1 MAGPELIEAK
11 TLRGPMRNRV
21 TEMLGI
27 DVPIFGFTHKPE
39 VAIEVTNAGG
49 MGALAASYYQP
60 DELERILTD
69 MDEKTRGKPYCID
82 VLFANKVG
90 EVVPMSDRL
99 KALPKAHI
107 DFVEKMLDDAG
118 IPPLPP
124 EVEAEMLREKPPGHG
139 HTEEGIL
146 EVLEIVVRH
155 KQAKF
160 VLSAMGAPPAY
171 VVERLHRRGIKV
183 GAMAGSAEHAL
194 KHVQAGVDIVVAQG
208 SEAGG
213 HTGTISSMVLWPE
226 VVDAIAPIP
235 VLAAGGVGCGRHVAA
250 AFALGAEG
258 VWCGTI
264 WLGAAESELSPDMRR
279 KFIAAR
285 SQDAIQRKYD
295 TGKPLRGLRS
305 KWTDAWDA
313 PGAPQPLPLASQ
325 KLLVAPALKRLELAN
340 AIDYMGYM
348 SGQIVGRIKKE
359 QPIREIMEDM
369 KRECQVV
376 MERLG
381 QAPGRAAAKDR
392 TAAG

>member
-1 MAGPELIEAK
+1 M
-11 TLRGPMRNRV
+11 
-21 TEMLGI
+21 
-27 DVPIFGFTHKPE
+27 
-39 VAIEVTNAGG
+39 TNAGG

-69 MDEKTRGKPYCID
+69 MDEKTSGRPYCID

-90 EVVPMSDRL
+90 QVVPMSERL
-99 KALPKAHI
+99 SALPKEHL
-107 DFVEKMLDDAG
+107 DFVENVMDEAG

-139 HTEEGIL
+139 HTEEGVL
-146 EVLEIVVRH
+146 EVLEVVVRH
-155 KQAKF
+155 PQAKF
-160 VLSAMGAPPAY
+160 VLSAMGAPPPY
-171 VVERLHRRGIKV
+171 VVERLHRKGIMV
-183 GAMAGSAEHAL
+183 GAMAGSAEHAI
-194 KHVQAGVDIVVAQG
+194 KHVQSGVDLIVAQG

-226 VVDAIAPIP
+226 VVDSVAPIP
-235 VLAAGGVGCGRHVAA
+235 VLAAGGVGSGRHVAA

-264 WLGAAESELSPDMRR
+264 WLGSSESELSPEMRKR
-279 KFIAAR
+279 FISAR

-313 PGAPQPLPLASQ
+313 PGAPQPLPLAAQ

-340 AIDYMGYM
+340 AVDYLGYM
-348 SGQIVGRIKKE
+348 SGQIVGRIKE
-359 QPIREIMEDM
+359 ERPTRRIMEEM
-369 KRECQVV
+369 KSEYLAV
-376 MERLG
+376 LKSL
-381 QAPGRAAAKDR
+381 ASRA
-392 TAAG
+392 

>member
-1 MAGPELIEAK
+1 
-11 TLRGPMRNRV
+11 MRNRV
-21 TEMLGI
+21 TEMFGI

-39 VAIEVTNAGG
+39 VAIEITNAGG

-69 MDEKTRGKPYCID
+69 MDAKTRGRPYCID

-90 EVVPMSDRL
+90 EVVPMSERL
-99 KALPKAHI
+99 NALPKEHI

-139 HTEEGIL
+139 HTEEGVL

-155 KQAKF
+155 AQAKF

-171 VVERLHRRGIKV
+171 VVEKLHHRGIKV

-226 VVDAIAPIP
+226 VVDAIAPVP
-235 VLAAGGVGCGRHVAA
+235 VLAAGGVGSGRHVAA
-250 AFALGAEG
+250 ALALGAEG

-264 WLGAAESELSPDMRR
+264 WLGATESELSPDMRK

-313 PGAPQPLPLASQ
+313 PGAPQPLPLAAQ

-340 AIDYMGYM
+340 AVDYMGYM

-369 KRECQVV
+369 KRECRMV
-376 MERLG
+376 MEQFGARPALSRLRRE
-381 QAPGRAAAKDR
+381 ARAD
-392 TAAG
+392 

>member
-1 MAGPELIEAK
+1 
-11 TLRGPMRNRV
+11 MRNRV
-21 TEMLGI
+21 TEMFGI

-39 VAIEVTNAGG
+39 VAIEITNAGG

-69 MDEKTRGKPYCID
+69 MDAKTRGRPYCID

-90 EVVPMSDRL
+90 EVVPMSERL
-99 KALPKAHI
+99 NALPKEHI

-139 HTEEGIL
+139 HTEEGVL

-155 KQAKF
+155 AQAKF

-171 VVERLHRRGIKV
+171 VVEKLHRRGIKV

-226 VVDAIAPIP
+226 VVDAIAPVP
-235 VLAAGGVGCGRHVAA
+235 VLAAGGVGSGRHVAA
-250 AFALGAEG
+250 ALALGAEG

-264 WLGAAESELSPDMRR
+264 WLGATESELSPDMRK

-313 PGAPQPLPLASQ
+313 PGAPQPLPLAAQ

-340 AIDYMGYM
+340 AVDYMGYM

-369 KRECQVV
+369 KRECRMV
-376 MERLG
+376 MEQFGARPALSRLRRE
-381 QAPGRAAAKDR
+381 ARAD
-392 TAAG
+392 

>member
-1 MAGPELIEAK
+1 
-11 TLRGPMRNRV
+11 MRNRV
-21 TEMLGI
+21 TEMFGI

-39 VAIEVTNAGG
+39 VAIEITNAGG

-69 MDEKTRGKPYCID
+69 MDEKTGGRPYCID

-90 EVVPMSDRL
+90 EVVPLSERL

-107 DFVEKMLDDAG
+107 DFVDKLLDDAG

-124 EVEAEMLREKPPGHG
+124 EVEADMLREKPPGHG
-139 HTEEGIL
+139 HTEEGVL
-146 EVLEIVVRH
+146 EVLEVVVRH
-155 KQAKF
+155 PQAKF

-171 VVERLHRRGIKV
+171 VVDRLHGRGIKV

-194 KHVQAGVDIVVAQG
+194 KHVQAGVDLVVAQG

-226 VVDAIAPIP
+226 VVDAIAPVP
-235 VLAAGGVGCGRHVAA
+235 VLAAGGVGSGRHIAA
-250 AFALGAEG
+250 ALALGAEG

-264 WLGAAESELSPDMRR
+264 WLGSTESELSPDMRKR
-279 KFIAAR
+279 FIAAR

-313 PGAPQPLPLASQ
+313 PGAPQPLPLAAQ

-340 AIDYMGYM
+340 AADYMGYM
-348 SGQIVGRIKKE
+348 SGQIVGRIKDE
-359 QPIREIMEDM
+359 RPIRDIMEAL
-369 KRECQVV
+369 KSECDATLKT
-376 MERLG
+376 LG
-381 QAPGRAAAKDR
+381 EKDR
-392 TAAG
+392 AG

>member
-1 MAGPELIEAK
+1 
-11 TLRGPMRNRV
+11 MRNRI
-21 TEMLGI
+21 TEMFGI
-27 DVPIFGFTHKPE
+27 DVPIFAFTHKPE

-49 MGALAASYYQP
+49 MGALAASYFQP

-69 MDEKTRGKPYCID
+69 MDEKTCGRPYCID

-90 EVVPMSDRL
+90 SVVPMSERL
-99 KALPKAHI
+99 QALPQEHI
-107 DFVEKMLDDAG
+107 DFVEKILDDAG

-124 EVEAEMLREKPPGHG
+124 EVEAELLREKPPGRG

-146 EVLEIVVRH
+146 EVLEVVVKH
-155 KQAKF
+155 PQVKF
-160 VLSAMGAPPAY
+160 VLSAMGAPPRH
-171 VVERLHRRGIKV
+171 VVETLHGHGIQV

-194 KHVQAGVDIVVAQG
+194 KHVQAGVDLIVAQG

-226 VVDAIAPIP
+226 VVDAVAPIP
-235 VLAAGGVGCGRHVAA
+235 VLAAGGVGSGRHIAA
-250 AFALGAEG
+250 AIALGAEG

-264 WLGAAESELSPDMRR
+264 WLGSVESELSPDLRK

-295 TGKPLRGLRS
+295 TGKPLRVLRS

-313 PGAPQPLPLASQ
+313 PGAPEPLPLPQQ
-325 KLLVAPALKRLELAN
+325 KLLVIPALKRLELAN
-340 AIDYMGYM
+340 AVDYMGYM

-359 QPIREIMEDM
+359 QTIREIMEDM
-369 KRECQVV
+369 KTELQEVIDR
-376 MERLG
+376 MG
-381 QAPGRAAAKDR
+381 QR
-392 TAAG
+392 T

>member
-1 MAGPELIEAK
+1 
-11 TLRGPMRNRV
+11 MRNRI
-21 TEMLGI
+21 TDMFGI
-27 DVPIFGFTHKPE
+27 EVPVFGFTHKPE

-69 MDEKTRGKPYCID
+69 MDEKTGGRPYCID

-90 EVVPMSDRL
+90 EVVPLSERL

-107 DFVEKMLDDAG
+107 DFVEKVLDDAG
-118 IPPLPP
+118 IPALPP
-124 EVEAEMLREKPPGHG
+124 DVEAQMLREKPPGHG
-139 HTEEGIL
+139 HTEEGVL
-146 EVLEIVVRH
+146 EVLEIVVKH
-155 KQAKF
+155 PQARF

-171 VVERLHRRGIKV
+171 VVDKLHGHGIKV

-194 KHVQAGVDIVVAQG
+194 KHVHAGVDLIVAQG

-226 VVDAIAPIP
+226 VVDAVFPIP
-235 VLAAGGVGCGRHVAA
+235 VLAAGGVGSGRHIAA
-250 AFALGAEG
+250 ALALGAEG

-264 WLGAAESELSPDMRR
+264 WLGSFESELSPDMRKR
-279 KFIAAR
+279 FIAAR

-313 PGAPQPLPLASQ
+313 PGAPQPLPLAAQ

-340 AIDYMGYM
+340 AADYMGYM
-348 SGQIVGRIKKE
+348 AGQIVGRIKDE
-359 QPIREIMEDM
+359 RSIHDIMDNM
-369 KRECQVV
+369 KSECLAV
-376 MERLG
+376 LKNLS
-381 QAPGRAAAKDR
+381 ANA
-392 TAAG
+392 

>member
-1 MAGPELIEAK
+1 
-11 TLRGPMRNRV
+11 MRNRV
-21 TEMLGI
+21 TEMFGI
-27 DVPIFGFTHKPE
+27 EVPIFGFTHKPE

-69 MDEKTRGKPYCID
+69 MDEKTSGRPYCID

-90 EVVPMSDRL
+90 QVMPMSERL
-99 KALPKAHI
+99 SALPKEHL
-107 DFVEKMLDDAG
+107 DFVEKVLDDAG

-124 EVEAEMLREKPPGHG
+124 QVEAEMMREKPPGHG
-139 HTEEGIL
+139 HTEEGVL

-155 KQAKF
+155 PQARF

-171 VVERLHRRGIKV
+171 VVDRLHSRGIMV

-194 KHVQAGVDIVVAQG
+194 KHVQSGVDLVVAQG

-226 VVDAIAPIP
+226 VVDAISPIP
-235 VLAAGGVGCGRHVAA
+235 VLAAGGVGSGRHVAA

-264 WLGAAESELSPDMRR
+264 WLGSSESELSPDMRKR
-279 KFIAAR
+279 FIAAR

-340 AIDYMGYM
+340 AVDYMGYM
-348 SGQIVGRIKKE
+348 AGQVVGRIKQE
-359 QPIREIMEDM
+359 RPICAIMEEM
-369 KRECQVV
+369 KSECVQVLA
-376 MERLG
+376 RLG
-381 QAPGRAAAKDR
+381 RGS
-392 TAAG
+392 

>member
-1 MAGPELIEAK
+1 
-11 TLRGPMRNRV
+11 MRNRL
-21 TEMLGI
+21 TEMFGI
-27 DVPIFGFTHKPE
+27 DVPIFAFTHKPE
-39 VAIEVTNAGG
+39 VAIEVTNMGG

-69 MDEKTRGKPYCID
+69 MDEKTRGRLYCID

-90 EVVPMSDRL
+90 EVVPMSERL
-99 KALPKAHI
+99 KALPKQHL
-107 DFVEKMLDDAG
+107 DFVEKILDEAG

-124 EVEAEMLREKPPGHG
+124 EVEAELLRDKPPGHG

-146 EVLEIVVRH
+146 EVLEVVVKH
-155 KQAKF
+155 SQAKF
-160 VLSAMGAPPAY
+160 VLSAMGAPPAH
-171 VVERLHRRGIKV
+171 VVETLHRYGIKV

-194 KHVQAGVDIVVAQG
+194 KHVQAGVDLVVAQG

-226 VVDAIAPIP
+226 VVDAVAPIP
-235 VLAAGGVGCGRHVAA
+235 VLAAGGVGSGRHIAA

-264 WLGAAESELSPDMRR
+264 WLGSVESELSPDMRK

-295 TGKPLRGLRS
+295 TGKPLRVLRS

-313 PGAPQPLPLASQ
+313 PGAPQPLPLPAQ
-325 KLLVAPALKRLELAN
+325 KLLVIPALRRLELAN
-340 AIDYMGYM
+340 AVDYMGYM

-359 QPIREIMEDM
+359 QTIREIMEDM
-369 KRECQVV
+369 KTEFQGV
-376 MERLG
+376 MDRLG
-381 QAPGRAAAKDR
+381 HSG
-392 TAAG
+392 

>member
-1 MAGPELIEAK
+1 
-11 TLRGPMRNRV
+11 MRNRI
-21 TEMLGI
+21 TEMFGI
-27 DVPIFGFTHKPE
+27 EVPIFGFTHKPE

-69 MDEKTRGKPYCID
+69 MDVKTGGRPYCID

-90 EVVPMSDRL
+90 QVTPMSERL
-99 KALPKAHI
+99 KALPKEHI
-107 DFVEKMLDDAG
+107 EFVEKLLNNAG

-139 HTEEGIL
+139 HTEEGVL

-155 KQAKF
+155 PQAKF

-171 VVERLHRRGIKV
+171 VVDRLHSRGIKV

-194 KHVQAGVDIVVAQG
+194 KHVRAGVDLLVAQG

-226 VVDAIAPIP
+226 VVEAVAPIP
-235 VLAAGGVGCGRHVAA
+235 VLAAGGVGSGRHVAA

-264 WLGAAESELSPDMRR
+264 WLGASESELSPDMRKR
-279 KFIAAR
+279 FVAAR

-313 PGAPQPLPLASQ
+313 PDAPEPLPLAAQ

-340 AIDYMGYM
+340 AVDYMGYM
-348 SGQIVGRIKKE
+348 SGQIVGSIKAE
-359 QPIREIMEDM
+359 RPVRDIMKSM
-369 KRECQVV
+369 TSECLAV
-376 MERLG
+376 L
-381 QAPGRAAAKDR
+381 K
-392 TAAG
+392 TLSSKS

>member
-1 MAGPELIEAK
+1 
-11 TLRGPMRNRV
+11 MRNRIAD
-21 TEMLGI
+21 MFGI
-27 DVPIFGFTHKPE
+27 EVPIFGFTHKPE

-60 DELERILTD
+60 DELERILSE
-69 MDEKTRGKPYCID
+69 MDEKTCGRPYCID

-90 EVVPMSDRL
+90 QVVPLSQRL
-99 KALPKAHI
+99 EALPKEHI
-107 DFVEKMLDDAG
+107 QFVEAILDEAG

-139 HTEEGIL
+139 HTEEGVL
-146 EVLEIVVRH
+146 EVLEVVVRH

-171 VVERLHRRGIKV
+171 VVDKLHSRGIKV

-226 VVDAIAPIP
+226 VVDAVSPIP
-235 VLAAGGVGCGRHVAA
+235 VLAAGGVGSGRHVAA

-264 WLGAAESELSPDMRR
+264 WLGSPESELSPEMRKR
-279 KFIAAR
+279 FIAAR

-313 PGAPQPLPLASQ
+313 TGAPEPLPLAAQ
-325 KLLVAPALKRLELAN
+325 KLLVAPALKRLELAG
-340 AIDYMGYM
+340 AVDYMGYM
-348 SGQIVGRIKKE
+348 AGQIVGRIKDERPVRDILAGMKSECSAVLKE
-359 QPIREIMEDM
+359 
-369 KRECQVV
+369 
-376 MERLG
+376 LG
-381 QAPGRAAAKDR
+381 AWDQ
-392 TAAG
+392 

>member
-1 MAGPELIEAK
+1 
-11 TLRGPMRNRV
+11 MRNRV
-21 TEMLGI
+21 TEMFGI
-27 DVPIFGFTHKPE
+27 EVPIFGFTHKPE
-39 VAIEVTNAGG
+39 VAIEITNAGG

-60 DELERILTD
+60 EELERILTD
-69 MDEKTRGKPYCID
+69 MDEKTGGRPYCID

-90 EVVPMSDRL
+90 EVVPMSERL

-124 EVEAEMLREKPPGHG
+124 EVEAEMLKEKPPGHG
-139 HTEEGIL
+139 HTEEGVL

-155 KQAKF
+155 AQAKF

-171 VVERLHRRGIKV
+171 VVEKLHRRGIKV

-226 VVDAIAPIP
+226 VVDAIAPVP
-235 VLAAGGVGCGRHVAA
+235 VLAAGGVGSGRHIAA
-250 AFALGAEG
+250 ALALGAEG

-264 WLGAAESELSPDMRR
+264 WLGAAESELSPDMRK

-348 SGQIVGRIKKE
+348 SGQIVGRIKQE
-359 QPIREIMEDM
+359 QPIREIMEGM
-369 KRECQVV
+369 KQECQIV

-381 QAPGRAAAKDR
+381 ARPALPRSRREAR
-392 TAAG
+392 TD

>member
-1 MAGPELIEAK
+1 
-11 TLRGPMRNRV
+11 MRNRI
-21 TEMLGI
+21 TEMFGI
-27 DVPIFGFTHKPE
+27 EVPIFAFTHKPE

-69 MDEKTRGKPYCID
+69 MDEKTRGRPYCID

-99 KALPKAHI
+99 KALPKAHL
-107 DFVEKMLDDAG
+107 DFVEKVLDEAG

-124 EVEAEMLREKPPGHG
+124 EVEAELLREKPPGRG

-146 EVLEIVVRH
+146 EVLEIVVKH
-155 KQAKF
+155 PQAKF
-160 VLSAMGAPPAY
+160 VLSAMGAPPSY
-171 VVERLHRRGIKV
+171 VVDKLHSRGIKV

-194 KHVQAGVDIVVAQG
+194 KHVQAGVDLIVAQG

-226 VVDAIAPIP
+226 VVDAVAPVP
-235 VLAAGGVGCGRHVAA
+235 VLSAGGVGSGRHIAA

-264 WLGAAESELSPDMRR
+264 WLGASESELSPEMRK

-295 TGKPLRGLRS
+295 TGKPLRVLRS

-313 PGAPQPLPLASQ
+313 PGAPQPLPLPAQ
-325 KLLVAPALKRLELAN
+325 KLLVIPALKRLELAN
-340 AIDYMGYM
+340 AVDYMGYM
-348 SGQIVGRIKKE
+348 SGQIVGRIRKE
-359 QPIREIMEDM
+359 QTIREIVEEM
-369 KRECQVV
+369 KAEFREVID
-376 MERLG
+376 RLG
-381 QAPGRAAAKDR
+381 HSA
-392 TAAG
+392 

>member
-1 MAGPELIEAK
+1 
-11 TLRGPMRNRV
+11 MRNRI
-21 TEMLGI
+21 TEMFGI

-60 DELERILTD
+60 DDLERILTD
-69 MDEKTRGKPYCID
+69 MDEKTGGRPYCID
-82 VLFANKVG
+82 VLFANKIG
-90 EVVPMSDRL
+90 EVVPMSERL
-99 KALPKAHI
+99 KALPKEHI
-107 DFVEKMLDDAG
+107 DFVEKVLDDAG

-124 EVEAEMLREKPPGHG
+124 EVEAELLREKPPGRG

-146 EVLEIVVRH
+146 EVLEVVVKH
-155 KQAKF
+155 KQARF

-171 VVERLHRRGIKV
+171 VVDRLHSHGIKV

-194 KHVQAGVDIVVAQG
+194 KQVEAGVDLVVAQG

-226 VVDAIAPIP
+226 VVDAVAPIP
-235 VLAAGGVGCGRHVAA
+235 VLAAGGVGTGRHIAA

-264 WLGAAESELSPDMRR
+264 WLGAVESELSPAMRK

-295 TGKPLRGLRS
+295 TGKPLRVLRS

-313 PGAPQPLPLASQ
+313 PGAPPPLPLAAQ

-340 AIDYMGYM
+340 AIDYMGYI

-359 QPIREIMEDM
+359 QTIREIMDGLKAEYW
-369 KRECQVV
+369 EV
-376 MERLG
+376 MQKMARHARPQE
-381 QAPGRAAAKDR
+381 AAAA
-392 TAAG
+392 TAARDE

>member
-1 MAGPELIEAK
+1 
-11 TLRGPMRNRV
+11 MRNRV
-21 TEMLGI
+21 TEMFGI
-27 DVPIFGFTHKPE
+27 EVPIFGFTHKPE
-39 VAIEVTNAGG
+39 VAIEITNAGG

-60 DELERILTD
+60 EELERILTD
-69 MDEKTRGKPYCID
+69 MDERTGGRPYCID

-90 EVVPMSDRL
+90 EVVPMSERL

-124 EVEAEMLREKPPGHG
+124 EVEAEMLKEKPPGHG
-139 HTEEGIL
+139 HTEEGVL

-155 KQAKF
+155 AQAKF

-171 VVERLHRRGIKV
+171 VVEKLHRRGIKV

-194 KHVQAGVDIVVAQG
+194 KHIQAGVDLVVAQG

-226 VVDAIAPIP
+226 VVDAIAPVP
-235 VLAAGGVGCGRHVAA
+235 VLAAGGVGSGRHIAA
-250 AFALGAEG
+250 ALALGAEG

-313 PGAPQPLPLASQ
+313 PGAPQPLPLAAQ

-340 AIDYMGYM
+340 AVDYMGYM
-348 SGQIVGRIKKE
+348 SGQIVGRIKQE
-359 QPIREIMEDM
+359 QPIREIMEGM
-369 KRECQVV
+369 KQECRMV

-381 QAPGRAAAKDR
+381 ARPALSRSQREAR
-392 TAAG
+392 TD

>member
-1 MAGPELIEAK
+1 
-11 TLRGPMRNRV
+11 MRNRL
-21 TEMLGI
+21 TEMFGI
-27 DVPIFGFTHKPE
+27 DVPIFAFTHKPE
-39 VAIEVTNAGG
+39 VAIEVTNMGG

-69 MDEKTRGKPYCID
+69 MDEKTRGRPYCID

-90 EVVPMSDRL
+90 EVVPMSERL
-99 KALPKAHI
+99 KALPKQHL
-107 DFVEKMLDDAG
+107 DFVEKILDEAG

-124 EVEAEMLREKPPGHG
+124 EVEAELLRDKPPGHG

-146 EVLEIVVRH
+146 EVLEVVVKH
-155 KQAKF
+155 SQAKF
-160 VLSAMGAPPAY
+160 VLSAMGAPPAH
-171 VVERLHRRGIKV
+171 VVETLHRYGIKV
-183 GAMAGSAEHAL
+183 GAMAGSSEHAL
-194 KHVQAGVDIVVAQG
+194 KHVQAGVDLVVAQG

-226 VVDAIAPIP
+226 VVDAVAPIP
-235 VLAAGGVGCGRHVAA
+235 VLAAGGVGSGRHIAA

-264 WLGAAESELSPDMRR
+264 WLGSVESELSPDMRK

-295 TGKPLRGLRS
+295 TGKPLRVLRS

-313 PGAPQPLPLASQ
+313 PGAPQPLPLPAQ
-325 KLLVAPALKRLELAN
+325 KLLVIPALKRLELAN
-340 AIDYMGYM
+340 AVDYMGYM

-359 QPIREIMEDM
+359 QTIREIMEDM
-369 KRECQVV
+369 KTEFQGVID
-376 MERLG
+376 RLG
-381 QAPGRAAAKDR
+381 HSG
-392 TAAG
+392 